1 MIYNS
6 NAYIKHIAKGITP
19 SMRYNY
25 DTDFAAWRASAKAK
39 LTALLGLPLET
50 CEDCFTVVSE
60 TKCDGYKR
68 IDFTFRSEQDY
79 FVSAAMLIPNG
90 VHTKTA
96 CAICLQG
103 HSTGMHISFGEARFE
118 GDEDLIAGGRDFAV
132 RAVREGVCAV
142 TMEQRYMGSAGQ
154 NEKGKPQCL
163 GGASMPSLLFG
174 RTPIGERVWDV
185 QRLIDVLFTHFG
197 DYVDPEKLICL
208 GNSGGGTTTF
218 YAACMDERIKI
229 AVPSCAI
236 STFDASIVAMWHC
249 PCNEVPSIRKY
260 FDMGDLGALIAPRKL
275 LVVSGEKDNI
285 FPIEPAKETYAIT
298 KNIYTMLGAA
308 ENCNMV
314 IGGGGHQFYPD
325 EAWPVIHRYT
335 EENK

>member
-25 DTDFAAWRASAKAK
+25 DTDFAAWRESAKAK
-39 LTALLGLPLET
+39 LEELLGLPFEK

-68 IDFTFRSEQDY
+68 IDFTFQSEQDY

-90 VHTKTA
+90 VHTKTP

-132 RAVREGVCAV
+132 RAVKEGVCAV
-142 TMEQRYMGSAGQ
+142 AMEQRYMGSAGQ
-154 NEKGKPQCL
+154 NEKGTAQCL
-163 GGASMPSLLFG
+163 GGFSMPSLLFG
-174 RTPIGERVWDV
+174 RTPIGERVWDI

-218 YAACMDERIKI
+218 YASCMDERIKI
-229 AVPSCAI
+229 SVPSCAI

-285 FPIEPAKETYAIT
+285 FPIEPAKETYSIT
-298 KNIYTMLGAA
+298 KNIYKMLGVA

-314 IGGGGHQFYPD
+314 VGNGGHQFYPD
-325 EAWPVIHRYT
+325 EAWPIIHKYL
-335 EENK
+335 EEL

>member
-25 DTDFAAWRASAKAK
+25 DTDFAAWRESAVAK
-39 LTALLGLPLET
+39 LEDLLGLPLEK

-60 TKCDGYKR
+60 TECDGYKR
-68 IDFTFRSEQDY
+68 IDFTFQSEKDY
-79 FVSAAMLIPNG
+79 FVRATFLAPSG
-90 VHTKTA
+90 VTEKLP

-103 HSTGMHISFGEARFE
+103 HTTGMHISLGEEKFE
-118 GDEDLIAGGRDFAV
+118 GDGRYTWESDFAR
-132 RAVREGVCAV
+132 RAVKEGICAV
-142 TMEQRYMGSAGQ
+142 AIEQRYMGLAGQ
-154 NEKGKPQCL
+154 NEKGRPACL
-163 GGASMPSLLFG
+163 DTYSMPSLLFG

-185 QRLIDVLFTHFG
+185 QRLIDVLFAHFSE
-197 DYVDPEKLICL
+197 YVDPEKILCI

-218 YAACMDERIKI
+218 YASCMDERIKI
-229 AVPSCAI
+229 SVPSCAI

-275 LVVSGEKDNI
+275 LVVSGEKDDI
-285 FPIEPAKETYAIT
+285 FPIEPAKETYSIT
-298 KNIYTMLGAA
+298 KNVYKMLGVA

-314 IGGGGHQFYPD
+314 IGAGGHQFYPD
-325 EAWPVIHRYT
+325 EAWPIIHKYL
-335 EENK
+335 EEL